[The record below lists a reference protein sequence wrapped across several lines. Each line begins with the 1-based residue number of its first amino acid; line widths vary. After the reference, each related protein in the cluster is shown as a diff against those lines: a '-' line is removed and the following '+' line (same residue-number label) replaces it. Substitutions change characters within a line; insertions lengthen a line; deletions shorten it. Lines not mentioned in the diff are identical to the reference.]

1 MDDFLYIFIMSKADL
16 LFSIIKIGGLTGNGN
31 TKLCLITVI
40 MSALALIED
49 RRNSIE
55 CFNLLLTEFSEIIHL
70 FAKSSA

>member
-16 LFSIIKIGGLTGNGN
+16 LFFIIKVGGLTGNGN
-31 TKLCLITVI
+31 TQPCLITVI
-40 MSALALIED
+40 MSALSLIVD
-49 RRNSIE
+49 HRNSIE